1 MMDTA
6 MEPTPIIK
14 TIIKPTTTKATTMT
28 GMSLDLLESK
38 HKTQLIGV
46 NSGYYAADGQ
56 VPYQQDAYY
65 DGNQG
70 YQDEYY
76 DGQYYDQGAPA
87 QQGQYSQGGYGCVQT
102 GSE

>member
-1 MMDTA
+1 MTGTA
-6 MEPTPIIK
+6 RVPIPIIK
-14 TIIKPTTTKATTMT
+14 TTTKPTTTRATTMMGT
-28 GMSLDLLESK
+28 LSDLLSWK
-38 HKTQLIGV
+38 IFISLTSVH
-46 NSGYYAADGQ
+46 SGYYAADGQ

-87 QQGQYSQGGYGCVQT
+87 QQGQYIQGGYGYV
-102 GSE
+102 